1 MESIG
6 ELVKNLVHRFESQRS
21 LHRQHAE
28 EAWEEVVPDPY
39 REHTTVR
46 SYRNGTLT
54 VGVSSQPLLSE
65 LSNFHREQLKTELS
79 KELESLDELKFT
91 AI

>member
-65 LSNFHREQLKTELS
+65 LSNFHGEQLKTELS
-79 KELESLDELKFT
+79 KELDSLDELKFT